1 MIHLEKIQIFM
12 TGLEDMHMEKNK
24 SPKELETAE
33 YSSWQR
39 GVLFLL
45 RWGAWT
51 ASFMAMAHIINF

>member
-1 MIHLEKIQIFM
+1 
-12 TGLEDMHMEKNK
+12 MEKNK